1 MYLCCLKHGKVNKK
15 IAIIGSGNLGTSLVK
30 GLVES
35 GQYNYSDFI
44 LTRRNLS
51 KLQELQ
57 ELGAELESNNSE
69 AVKKAKIVVLA
80 VLPQKINE
88 VLNELKES
96 LHSEHLII
104 SLVSGVKVKNIQDII
119 GTNIPIVRAMPNTAI
134 AIRESMTC
142 IATSEPFK
150 IHIPEVEEIF
160 KLVGETIVIIE
171 EQMTSATA
179 LCACGIAFFLRAIRA
194 ASQGGNE
201 IDFHANEALKMAAQT
216 AKGAASLLL
225 ANNSHPEDEIDKVT
239 SPKGCTIAGLN
250 EMEHNGFSSSFIKG
264 ITISAKQAKGLYTEE

>member
-1 MYLCCLKHGKVNKK
+1 MKK
-15 IAIIGSGNLGTSLVK
+15 IAIIGAGNLGISLVK
-30 GLVES
+30 GLVNS
-35 GQYNYSDFI
+35 GNYQPNQFI
-44 LTRRNLS
+44 LTRRSIS
-51 KLQELQ
+51 KLKPLAQEGF
-57 ELGAELESNNSE
+57 EVTNDNAA
-69 AVKKAKIVVLA
+69 AVKQSQLVIIS

-88 VLNELKES
+88 VLEQFKDVLDN
-96 LHSEHLII
+96 HLVI
-104 SLVSGVKVKNIQDII
+104 SLVSGVTVAQIQQII
-119 GTNIPIVRAMPNTAI
+119 GNDIPIVRAMPNTAI

-142 IATSEPFK
+142 IANNEQFK
-150 IHIPEVEEIF
+150 DIIAEVQELFE
-160 KLVGETIVIIE
+160 LVGETIVINE

-216 AKGAASLLL
+216 AKGAASLLI

-264 ITISAKQAKGLYTEE
+264 ITVSAKQAGGLYLDKD